1 VATPAEDD
9 AGVSDALKAELRRY
23 RPEFRMRRFALGAA
37 DELERVAAELDARAL
52 DDDNVEEPSVGD
64 LLRRVE
70 AALRAGLEAAE
81 SQDPGSPAAVERG
94 CTCDVSENDFGR
106 GRVAPNEDGTAFTV
120 GWIVK
125 PTCPLH
131 GAVLEGE

>member
-70 AALRAGLEAAE
+70 AARARGSGIARPGIAGSRRAGLH
-81 SQDPGSPAAVERG
+81 V
-94 CTCDVSENDFGR
+94 
-106 GRVAPNEDGTAFTV
+106 
-120 GWIVK
+120 
-125 PTCPLH
+125 
-131 GAVLEGE
+131 